1 MRLEE
6 GFTELPFY
14 TQYNRYT
21 DDNIVVIDNE
31 RNIPEITQKVLKG
44 DIRSQYITFEVQ
56 RYWDGEDITDKLI
69 TVRWYNEENVAD
81 GGIIT
86 DICDA
91 RYNDDVVRFAW
102 LLDSA
107 VASVAGTVGF
117 LFMVSGE
124 NEVEDSYI
132 LKTELGKLTVGDSMD
147 NDANGEMPED
157 SWFVELLAKVNQMYT
172 AAAAAEPE
180 IAPKSA
186 FAPMLVTSR
195 EPGSLPSSAMTKS
208 MSRFAMP
215 PWFIRLPASMKNGI
229 AVRLNLLMPTNMR

>member
-1 MRLEE
+1 MRLED

-69 TVRWYNEENVAD
+69 TVRWFNEENAAD

-117 LFMVSGE
+117 LFMASSLWP
-124 NEVEDSYI
+124 D
-132 LKTELGKLTVGDSMD
+132 
-147 NDANGEMPED
+147 
-157 SWFVELLAKVNQMYT
+157 
-172 AAAAAEPE
+172 
-180 IAPKSA
+180 
-186 FAPMLVTSR
+186 FAQ
-195 EPGSLPSSAMTKS
+195 
-208 MSRFAMP
+208 
-215 PWFIRLPASMKNGI
+215 
-229 AVRLNLLMPTNMR
+229 